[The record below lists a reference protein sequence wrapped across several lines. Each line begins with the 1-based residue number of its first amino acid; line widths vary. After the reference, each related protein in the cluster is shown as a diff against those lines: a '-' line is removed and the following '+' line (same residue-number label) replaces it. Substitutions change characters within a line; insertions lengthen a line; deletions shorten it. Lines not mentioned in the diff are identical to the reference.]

1 LSKVSNRD
9 CFAGWVYFEGL
20 MRDAIHSA
28 DPAQEDWKRRVAEF
42 ARSEMFDRLF
52 KEGMALVEEAAT
64 YLDGPGR
71 TDSRKLNRELA
82 LVYAAESMEVTTRLM
97 QAASWLVVQRA
108 VREKDMGVEEAG
120 DEKYRIAKPGEPHP
134 VDRAVMPAPLMALV
148 DRSRAL
154 YERVWRF
161 DATLYSETPQPA
173 DNPVMKQIDRLRQA
187 AEGGAFDPLAVW
199 RR

>member
-1 LSKVSNRD
+1 
-9 CFAGWVYFEGL
+9 
-20 MRDAIHSA
+20 MRDAMQSA
-28 DPAQEDWKRRVAEF
+28 DPATSAWKHRVAEF
-42 ARSEMFDRLF
+42 AASEMFDRLF

-108 VREKDMGVEEAG
+108 VRESDMKVDEAG

-134 VDRAVMPAPLMALV
+134 CDVHLGAEVVSILA
-148 DRSRAL
+148 
-154 YERVWRF
+154 
-161 DATLYSETPQPA
+161 
-173 DNPVMKQIDRLRQA
+173 A
-187 AEGGAFDPLAVW
+187 AERYLARSDEV
-199 RR
+199 RGERPTA

>member
-1 LSKVSNRD
+1 
-9 CFAGWVYFEGL
+9 
-20 MRDAIHSA
+20 MRDAMQST
-28 DPAQEDWKRRVAEF
+28 DPMRDDWKRRVVEF
-42 ARSEMFDRLF
+42 AGSEMFDRLF

-108 VREKDMGVEEAG
+108 VREKDMKVDEAG
-120 DEKYRIAKPGEPHP
+120 DEIDRSAKLAELQSC
-134 VDRAVMPAPLMALV
+134 DRAVMPAPLMALV

-161 DATLYSETPQPA
+161 DSTLFSESPQPA
-173 DNPVMKQIDRLRQA
+173 DNHVMKQIDRLRQA
-187 AEGGAFDPLAVW
+187 AEGGAFDPLSVW

>member
-1 LSKVSNRD
+1 M
-9 CFAGWVYFEGL
+9 YFEGL
-20 MRDAIHSA
+20 MRDAIQSA
-28 DPAQEDWKRRVAEF
+28 DPMRDEWKSRVVEF
-42 ARSEMFDRLF
+42 AASEMFDRLF
-52 KEGMALVEEAAT
+52 REGMALVEEAAT
-64 YLDGPGR
+64 YLDGAGR

-108 VREKDMGVEEAG
+108 VREKDMKVEEAS
-120 DEKYRIAKPGEPHP
+120 DEKYRISKPGEPHP
-134 VDRAVMPAPLMALV
+134 IDRAVMPAPLMTLV

-161 DATLYSETPQPA
+161 DATLYSDTPQPA
-173 DNPVMKQIDRLRQA
+173 DNPVMKQIDRLRAA
-187 AEGGAFDPLAVW
+187 AEGGAFDPLSVW

>member
-1 LSKVSNRD
+1 
-9 CFAGWVYFEGL
+9 
-20 MRDAIHSA
+20 MRDAMQST
-28 DPAQEDWKRRVAEF
+28 DPMRDDWKRRVVEF
-42 ARSEMFDRLF
+42 AGSEMFDRLF

-71 TDSRKLNRELA
+71 ADSRKLNRELA

-108 VREKDMGVEEAG
+108 VREKDMKVDEAG

-134 VDRAVMPAPLMALV
+134 CDRAVMPAPLMALV

-161 DATLYSETPQPA
+161 DSTLFSESPQPA
-173 DNPVMKQIDRLRQA
+173 DNHVMKQIDRLRQA
-187 AEGGAFDPLAVW
+187 AEGGAFDPLSVW